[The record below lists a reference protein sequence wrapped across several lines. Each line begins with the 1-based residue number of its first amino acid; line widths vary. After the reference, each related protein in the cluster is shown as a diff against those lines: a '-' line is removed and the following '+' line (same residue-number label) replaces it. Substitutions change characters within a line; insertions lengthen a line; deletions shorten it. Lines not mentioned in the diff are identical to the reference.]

1 MRAVR
6 RIVRRDAEQ
15 PSLGGVGVRTPGA
28 GTRGGRVVA
37 AGGGGAA
44 VRAGRGEPARVG
56 EALGDEG
63 AEREDDDDRG
73 LGEGGGLKVVEDA
86 KLKAG
91 EDDWGEGLVVV
102 GGGEGVGG
110 ADLGQT

>member
-6 RIVRRDAEQ
+6 RVVGRDAEE

-28 GTRGGRVVA
+28 GARGGRVVS

-44 VRAGRGEPARVG
+44 ARAGCREPARVG

-63 AEREDDDDRG
+63 AEGENDDNRG
-73 LGEGGGLKVVEDA
+73 LGEGGGLEVVEDA
-86 KLKAG
+86 ELEAG
-91 EDDWGEGLVVV
+91 EDD
-102 GGGEGVGG
+102 
-110 ADLGQT
+110 